1 MVARMANY
9 HARLA
14 AAEQRTRN
22 VWRAGMDSSV
32 QLTMVEL
39 GPGQATNTTE
49 QARHEFS
56 SSPFL
61 ILQTMPMVPRIV
73 ILTVCRFGK
82 GVRSGDCVSRGP
94 PNRRDQTDSLQPKY
108 SDQQEILSMS
118 PTCTQAT
125 RGPRGGAR
133 AHEHHMGPR
142 GSARRSPQAP
152 GRRQRRGV
160 PAAWL
165 AGGAD
170 GM

>member
-61 ILQTMPMVPRIV
+61 ILHSYCHFNCLSVWKRHSIGR
-73 ILTVCRFGK
+73 L
-82 GVRSGDCVSRGP
+82 CV
-94 PNRRDQTDSLQPKY
+94 
-108 SDQQEILSMS
+108 
-118 PTCTQAT
+118 
-125 RGPRGGAR
+125 
-133 AHEHHMGPR
+133 
-142 GSARRSPQAP
+142 
-152 GRRQRRGV
+152 
-160 PAAWL
+160 AWPS
-165 AGGAD
+165 
-170 GM
+170 